1 MACCEILL
9 YEGRVRKMDLRWVL
23 WLLFRM
29 CEGLMWM
36 VVSLWMV
43 LDLDRRWDLC
53 CLVVGQVILER
64 GVWFYT
70 RRNFALKRKQQ

>member
-1 MACCEILL
+1 
-9 YEGRVRKMDLRWVL
+9 
-23 WLLFRM
+23 
-29 CEGLMWM
+29 M

-43 LDLDRRWDLC
+43 LDLDRRCDLC

>member
-1 MACCEILL
+1 
-9 YEGRVRKMDLRWVL
+9 
-23 WLLFRM
+23 
-29 CEGLMWM
+29 
-36 VVSLWMV
+36 
-43 LDLDRRWDLC
+43 LC